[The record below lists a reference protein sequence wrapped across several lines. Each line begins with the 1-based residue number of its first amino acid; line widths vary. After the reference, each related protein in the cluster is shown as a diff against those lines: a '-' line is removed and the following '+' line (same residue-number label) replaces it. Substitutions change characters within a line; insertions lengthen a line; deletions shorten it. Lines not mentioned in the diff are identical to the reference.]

1 MTNEKSIRKRNFYS
15 LIIEG
20 MFFWIG
26 LAFLDSNSVIPVFI
40 STYTGSLYLAG
51 LATTLR
57 IASSL
62 LAQLAIGPH
71 IQRIKNMPAFIIRIM
86 LLFRPL
92 PILMIPVLLLS
103 NNLFFPVWVFL
114 IIFSLLWI
122 SDGLIVVPWLD
133 VFGRTI
139 ESSTRGKL
147 LGYQQ
152 VLGGIG
158 SLLAGLI
165 IKEALEHPTL
175 SDGVRYSIIFG
186 SAGII
191 LLISCIAMSFVK
203 DFPREA
209 MEHKP
214 NPFDYFAKLPGYF
227 RKNKLYARM
236 VMTQIVGGFSWMV
249 MPFIILYNKNT
260 FNLNPVQIST
270 LIYIQIVG
278 TLAGGIFWG
287 NISHRLGSR
296 YVISIS
302 QMISFVLSLLVLISL
317 PLSNIFD
324 AFYLAATMSFLA
336 GLSMGAWMGFVNY
349 TIEVVDDNE
358 RPIYFVLTSVIT
370 LPLALL
376 PFLSGLSANAWGFT
390 HLFIVSLSAA
400 VIAFILSLKLE
411 TVK

>member
-1 MTNEKSIRKRNFYS
+1 MTNEKLIRKRNFYS
-15 LIIEG
+15 LILEG

-26 LAFLDSNSVIPVFI
+26 FAFLDSNSVIPVFI
-40 STYTGSLYLAG
+40 DTYTGSLYLAG

-57 IASSL
+57 TASSL

-103 NNLFFPVWVFL
+103 KDLFLPVWVFL
-114 IIFSLLWI
+114 IIFSLLWV

-152 VLGGIG
+152 VLGSIG
-158 SLLAGLI
+158 SLFAGLI

-191 LLISCIAMSFVK
+191 LLISSIAMSFVK
-203 DFPREA
+203 DFPREIL
-209 MEHKP
+209 EQKP

-227 RKNKLYARM
+227 KKNKLYARM
-236 VMTQIVGGFSWMV
+236 VITQIISGFGWMV
-249 MPFIILYNKNT
+249 MPFIILYNKDT
-260 FNLNPVQIST
+260 FSLNPVQIST
-270 LIYIQIVG
+270 LIYTQIVG
-278 TLAGGIFWG
+278 TLAGGIIWG
-287 NISHRLGSR
+287 NLSHRLGNR

-302 QMISFVLSLLVLISL
+302 QVISFVLSLLVLTSL
-317 PLSNIFD
+317 PLSSLID
-324 AFYLAATMSFLA
+324 AFYLAVMMSFLA
-336 GLSMGAWMGFVNY
+336 GLSMGSWMGFVNY
-349 TIEVVDDNE
+349 TIDVVDDNE

-370 LPLALL
+370 LPLTLL
-376 PFLSGLSANAWGFT
+376 PFLSGLSASAWGFT
-390 HLFIVSLSAA
+390 HLFIISLSAA
-400 VIAFILSLKLE
+400 AIAFIISLKLATKE
-411 TVK
+411 

>member
-1 MTNEKSIRKRNFYS
+1 MTNEKLIRKRNFYS
-15 LIIEG
+15 LILEG

-26 LAFLDSNSVIPVFI
+26 FAFLDSNSVIPVFI
-40 STYTGSLYLAG
+40 DTYTGSLYLAG

-57 IASSL
+57 TASSL

-103 NNLFFPVWVFL
+103 KDLFLPVWVFL
-114 IIFSLLWI
+114 IIFSLLWV

-152 VLGGIG
+152 VLGSIG
-158 SLLAGLI
+158 SLFAGLI

-191 LLISCIAMSFVK
+191 LLISSIAMSFVK
-203 DFPREA
+203 DFPREVL
-209 MEHKP
+209 EHKP

-227 RKNKLYARM
+227 KKNKLYARM
-236 VMTQIVGGFSWMV
+236 VITQIISGFGWMV
-249 MPFIILYNKNT
+249 MPFIILYNKDT
-260 FNLNPVQIST
+260 FSLNPVQIST
-270 LIYIQIVG
+270 LIYTQIVG
-278 TLAGGIFWG
+278 TLAGGIIWG
-287 NISHRLGSR
+287 NLSHRLGNR

-302 QMISFVLSLLVLISL
+302 QVISFVLSLLVLTSL
-317 PLSNIFD
+317 PLSSLVD
-324 AFYLAATMSFLA
+324 AFYLAVMMSFLA
-336 GLSMGAWMGFVNY
+336 GLSMGSWMGFVNY
-349 TIEVVDDNE
+349 TIDVVDDNE

-370 LPLALL
+370 LPLTLL
-376 PFLSGLSANAWGFT
+376 PFLSGLSASAWGFT
-390 HLFIVSLSAA
+390 HLFIISLSAA
-400 VIAFILSLKLE
+400 AIAFIISLKLVTKE
-411 TVK
+411 

>member
-1 MTNEKSIRKRNFYS
+1 
-15 LIIEG
+15 

>member
-1 MTNEKSIRKRNFYS
+1 MNEKSIRKRNFYS
-15 LIIEG
+15 LLIEG
-20 MFFWIG
+20 MFFWVG

-40 STYTGSLYLAG
+40 NTYTGSLYLAG

-71 IQRIKNMPAFIIRIM
+71 IQRIKNLPSFIIRIM

-114 IIFSLLWI
+114 IIFSLLWVC
-122 SDGLIVVPWLD
+122 DGLIVVPWLD
-133 VFGRTI
+133 IFGRTI

-152 VLGGIG
+152 VLGSIG

-186 SAGII
+186 SAGVI

-203 DFPREA
+203 DFPREV

-214 NPFDYFAKLPGYF
+214 NLFDYFLKLPGYF
-227 RKNKLYARM
+227 KKNKLYARM
-236 VMTQIVGGFSWMV
+236 VITQIVGGFSWMV
-249 MPFIILYNKNT
+249 MPFIILYNKDT
-260 FNLNPVQIST
+260 FSLNPVQISA

-296 YVISIS
+296 YIISIS
-302 QMISFVLSLLVLISL
+302 QVISFILSLLVLISL

-376 PFLSGLSANAWGFT
+376 PFLSGLSASAWGFT
-390 HLFIVSLSAA
+390 HLFIISLSAS
-400 VIAFILSLKLE
+400 VIAFVLSLQLRTPE
-411 TVK
+411 

>member
-1 MTNEKSIRKRNFYS
+1 LTNEKSIRKRNFYS